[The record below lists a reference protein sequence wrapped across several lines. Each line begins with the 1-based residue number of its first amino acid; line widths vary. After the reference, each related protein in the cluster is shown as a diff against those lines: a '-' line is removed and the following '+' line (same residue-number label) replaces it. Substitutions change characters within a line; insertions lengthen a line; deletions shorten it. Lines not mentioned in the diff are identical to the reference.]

1 MTLGMM
7 SHGTMEDHHMVVWEK
22 PPKGLKH
29 VSLVTC
35 MYGHHCDK
43 CQMEKNILGGEPT
56 IR

>member
-43 CQMEKNILGGEPT
+43 CHMEKNILGGEPT